1 MDQQTKDLIFRNI
14 SFVIKDEARDTIDK
28 YLAVRECIDLLDKVY
43 KETGAPLIYT
53 NYKSK
58 KKYPS
63 KYNVEKLD
71 RYDFNWI
78 KDSWKDYNKLRK
90 SKNEEH
96 KETRKQFN
104 IYIGLYPKKY
114 EEIEELYIYILRT
127 RLDMIESKIKDYE
140 SRLQKLYSTRDRFKK
155 IINMED

>member
-1 MDQQTKDLIFRNI
+1 MT
-14 SFVIKDEARDTIDK
+14 
-28 YLAVRECIDLLDKVY
+28 Y

-127 RLDMIESKIKDYE
+127 RLDMIESQIKDYE

>member
-71 RYDFNWI
+71 KYDFNWI
-78 KDSWKDYNKLRK
+78 KI
-90 SKNEEH
+90 H
-96 KETRKQFN
+96 
-104 IYIGLYPKKY
+104 G
-114 EEIEELYIYILRT
+114 
-127 RLDMIESKIKDYE
+127 
-140 SRLQKLYSTRDRFKK
+140 K
-155 IINMED
+155 IIIN